1 MGWLK
6 KKLKKLK
13 KKVVRA
19 GAAYLTGGASEIARA
34 AGGGSG
40 GYGNILNAG
49 ANLLGIGSG
58 SELKEGNADARR
70 AVEGARNNA
79 LASIDTAYT
88 DQQNYLNPYLKQGGA
103 AYARMGDLLG
113 LSGNTGAEGY
123 GSYGPGSQYT
133 MTEMEQDPGYKF
145 RLAQGQRALDSSV
158 AARGMNLSGAQL
170 KGAADY
176 NSGMASQEYGNAYSR
191 YMDRYKTLSN
201 MAESGSGAANKLA
214 GFAGERGAN
223 RANIYTGAGVSS
235 ANLANQ
241 RGKIKADIVGG
252 YGAAV
257 EEAANK
263 GWFG

>member
-6 KKLKKLK
+6 KKFKKLK
-13 KKVVRA
+13 KVATRA

-34 AGGGSG
+34 AGGSG
-40 GYGNILNAG
+40 NVLNAG
-49 ANLLGIGSG
+49 LNALGIGSG
-58 SELKEGNADARR
+58 SALKKGNKEARQ
-70 AVEGARNNA
+70 AVAEARNNA
-79 LASIDTAYT
+79 LGSLDTAYT

-133 MTEMEQDPGYKF
+133 MTELEQDPGYKF
-145 RLAQGQRALDSSV
+145 RLEQGQRALDNSV

-214 GFAGERGAN
+214 GYAGERGAN
-223 RANIYTGAGVSS
+223 KANIYTGAGTNT
-235 ANLANQ
+235 ANLETQ

-252 YGAAV
+252 YGGAV
-257 EEAANK
+257 EEAYNK